1 LNSRKTGNRKRVVQ
15 APGIADSGLDLKR
28 PWIAV
33 CSLYYLFFLF
43 VLPDSSSGQSAATQI
58 RTPLK
63 EIIYTIQDQTGYYFL
78 FRESQVA
85 GINLSLSV
93 EGNDAEFILGQ
104 LKSALIRENLDLV
117 IDEQRKQ
124 ILLVDSLNENE
135 NLRSVRISGYI
146 VDAVSGERLPYA
158 SISWQHEGKL
168 KGVTSNTSGLF
179 TLQEDT
185 DDSVLNVTFSYLG
198 FEKRTLTIHPD
209 ESPVISDLT
218 IRLEPNPLTGK
229 EIVISGYSGYNPSD
243 SLLAGIMRTDRFN
256 PLGEANSIRAIQSLP
271 SVSNGA
277 AINNG
282 LNIRGST
289 PDGFRV
295 LLDGMSIFNQSHLF
309 GLLDSFNPDAI
320 QSAGFYYG
328 VSPAHIDTP
337 TGGTLN
343 LITRTGS
350 MNKIG
355 FSTGVSNTSVNATL
369 DGPVRDSGS
378 WLFSARSSYMDMVSW
393 FNNRDLIRWGLDID
407 RPRKSTGNLS
417 DFTDNVLRS
426 GNQKAL
432 FYDFHGK
439 FYLEGR
445 NADRFIISG
454 YLGGND
460 ISQTA
465 QRRTRSLSGDSRF
478 IFEDVESRNE
488 WMNALASIRYERE
501 LNSSIF
507 SSTLLGISAYTTD
520 FGKDDFI
527 YNRISDSGG
536 SESVL
541 VFVYPFR
548 NRSAMNEFRFHQDLQ
563 LNWNTLTTN
572 AGANWNY
579 YYAEYSEQSFDR
591 PTYSSQTG
599 AHLVDFYMQ
608 NRWEPN
614 TFIELQGGIRGHYF
628 SLGNKF
634 LAAPRARLSLK
645 PVPLINIYGG
655 YSKNYQF
662 LHKVTLQNNTTADV
676 WTLSTANQPP
686 AESSQFL
693 AGFSLAPFSW
703 FYFQTEAYIKEY
715 QNLRS
720 HELNTRSLANTFSEV
735 PWFYQNDGDAKGI
748 EFLLRTYLN
757 RVILTQTYTLSE
769 MSLKNPFLLSGESFF
784 ADWDRTHAYSASME
798 FSMAEGLDLFLSWL
812 MMSGAPNKLFTFGTD
827 TSTERLESYQ
837 RLDTGISYTGSVRN
851 SILKAEFTLYNV
863 LNRENVWYR
872 DYAFNFDDSQPV
884 PRLSPVPVDVLDLG
898 LQPSFK
904 VSVSF

>member
-1 LNSRKTGNRKRVVQ
+1 M
-15 APGIADSGLDLKR
+15 
-28 PWIAV
+28 
-33 CSLYYLFFLF
+33 LF
-43 VLPDSSSGQSAATQI
+43 VSPGQVLAQSSDSQRSTS
-58 RTPLK
+58 LK
-63 EIIYTIQDQTGYYFL
+63 QIIYNIQEETGYYFL

-85 GINLSLSV
+85 GINLSLTV
-93 EGNDAEFILGQ
+93 QGDDALQILER
-104 LKSALIRENLDLV
+104 LKTALSSENLDIL

-124 ILLVDSLNENE
+124 ILLVDALDGNNT
-135 NLRSVRISGYI
+135 LRSIRISGYI
-146 VDAVSGERLPYA
+146 VDAASGERLPYA
-158 SISWQHEGKL
+158 TITWQIDGQL
-168 KGVTSNTSGLF
+168 KGVTSNSSGIFSLR
-179 TLQEDT
+179 EET
-185 DDSVLNVTFSYLG
+185 DDAALDFTISYLG
-198 FEKRTLTIHPD
+198 YEKRTLSINPD
-209 ESPVISDLT
+209 ESSVISDLT
-218 IRLEPNPLTGK
+218 VRLEPNPLSGK
-229 EIVISGYSGYNPSD
+229 EIIISGFSGYNPSD
-243 SLLAGIMRTDRFN
+243 SLLAGIMRADLFS
-256 PLGEANSIRAIQSLP
+256 PLGEANSIRAIQNLP

-328 VSPAHIDTP
+328 VSPAQIDTP

-355 FSTGVSNTSVNATL
+355 VSAGVSNTSVNATL
-369 DGPVRDSGS
+369 DGPIKDRGS
-378 WLFSARSSYMDMVSW
+378 WLFSARSSYMDQISW
-393 FNNRDLIRWGLDID
+393 FNNSDLIRWGLDID
-407 RPRKSTGNLS
+407 RPRKITGDLS
-417 DFTDNVLRS
+417 DFTDNVVRY
-426 GNQKAL
+426 GNQSAL

-439 FYLEGR
+439 FYLEGK
-445 NADRFIISG
+445 NADRFILSG

-465 QRRTRSLSGDSRF
+465 QRRTRSLSGESRF
-478 IFEDVESRNE
+478 VFEDVEAQNE

-501 LNSSIF
+501 FNSSVF
-507 SSTLLGISAYTTD
+507 SSTLLGVSAYTSD

-527 YNRISDSGG
+527 YNRISSSGDT
-536 SESVL
+536 ESVL

-548 NRSAMNEFRFHQDLQ
+548 NRSAMNEFRFHQDFQ
-563 LNWNTLTTN
+563 LKWNTLTTN

-591 PTYSSQTG
+591 PSYSSQTA
-599 AHLVDFYMQ
+599 AHLVDLYVQ
-608 NRWEPN
+608 SRWEPYS
-614 TFIELQGGIRGHYF
+614 FVELQGGIRGHYF
-628 SLGNKF
+628 SLGGE
-634 LAAPRARLSLK
+634 LYAAPRGRISLK
-645 PVPLINIYGG
+645 PSSWFNIYGG

-676 WTLSTANQPP
+676 WTLSTADQPP

-703 FYFQTEAYIKEY
+703 LYFQTEAYTKEY
-715 QNLRS
+715 RKLRS

-735 PWFYQNDGDAKGI
+735 PWFYQNDGDAKGV
-748 EFLLRTYLN
+748 EFLLRAYLN
-757 RVILTQTYTLSE
+757 RIIVTQTYSLSE
-769 MSLKNPFLLSGESFF
+769 MTFTNPFLLNGESFY
-784 ADWDRTHAYSASME
+784 ADWDRTHSYSASME
-798 FSMAEGLDLFLSWL
+798 YLLIDGLDINVSWL

-827 TSTERLESYQ
+827 SSTERLAPYQ
-837 RLDTGISYTGSVRN
+837 RLDAGISYTGSVRK
-851 SILKAEFTLYNV
+851 SVFKAEFTVYNV
-863 LNRENVWYR
+863 LNRDNVWYR

-904 VSVSF
+904 VSISF